1 MRNDEVPAPLTDE
14 SAASTPKIRRRLTAA
29 ALINH
34 LELARRPD
42 LYGTPVIVGRWGEHV
57 VAASEETLPFG
68 VVPGMALRQAEHLCP
83 QAMFVLPDEEAVVR
97 IRELLSAAL
106 YDLAPVVEVR
116 DEGVAWLDL
125 EGVVRA
131 GESIR
136 EMRRRL
142 LKAIGR
148 EPRLGLAPGPFSARL
163 AAARARPGRLLQVED
178 ARAFLAPLPSRELQL
193 DAEQLERLDLL
204 GLRTLGAVAAI
215 GPRELESQLGR
226 DGRHA
231 VLRARGL
238 EPDRLEVWR
247 PPLFTSAHRQFGE
260 PVEDR
265 EALLF
270 VARALC
276 GDLADELGLRGA
288 GAKHVRVRLLFEC
301 ADARCAHGAHSDAGR
316 AHGAPSEK
324 REAIVRHPLSSTAEL
339 FGLVGSWIK
348 EWQPRAPIAEMWIEL
363 PVLEGAGRRQL
374 RLWAGGDG
382 SGEEVTA
389 AMERL
394 QERFGDE
401 VIERYSVMSLGR
413 GISRSVP
420 DPPGAPIRTVMGGI
434 FSR

>member
-1 MRNDEVPAPLTDE
+1 MRDDEVPGPLTYE
-14 SAASTPKIRRRLTAA
+14 SAAWAPKIRQRLTAA
-29 ALINH
+29 ALIGH

-42 LYGTPVIVGRWGEHV
+42 LYGAPVIIGRWDEHV
-57 VAASEETLPFG
+57 VAASEETQPFG

-83 QAMFVLPDEEAVVR
+83 QATFVLPDEEAVIR
-97 IRELLSAAL
+97 IRELISSAL

-116 DEGVAWLDL
+116 DDGIAWLDL
-125 EGVVRA
+125 EGVVKT

-136 EMRRRL
+136 ETRRRL

-163 AAARARPGRLLQVED
+163 AAARARPGRLLQVSN
-178 ARAFLAPLPSRELQL
+178 AREFLAPLSVRELPL
-193 DAEQLERLDLL
+193 DVEQLERLDLL

-231 VLRARGL
+231 VMLARGL
-238 EPDRLEVWR
+238 EPDLLEPWL

-288 GAKHVRVRLLFEC
+288 GAKQVRVRLTFE
-301 ADARCAHGAHSDAGR
+301 SAGR
-316 AHGAPSEK
+316 AQGALPKNEEQ
-324 REAIVRHPLSSTAEL
+324 RESVVRHPLSSQAEL

-348 EWQPRAPIAEMWIEL
+348 EWQPRAPIAELWIEL
-363 PVLEGAGRRQL
+363 PLLEGAGRRQL

-382 SGEEVTA
+382 SSEEVTA
-389 AMERL
+389 ALERL

-401 VIERYSVMSLGR
+401 IVIS
-413 GISRSVP
+413 
-420 DPPGAPIRTVMGGI
+420 GA
-434 FSR
+434 S

>member
-1 MRNDEVPAPLTDE
+1 
-14 SAASTPKIRRRLTAA
+14 
-29 ALINH
+29 
-34 LELARRPD
+34 
-42 LYGTPVIVGRWGEHV
+42 
-57 VAASEETLPFG
+57 
-68 VVPGMALRQAEHLCP
+68 MALRQAEHLCP
-83 QAMFVLPDEEAVVR
+83 HATFVLPDEEAVAR
-97 IRELLSAAL
+97 IRELICAAL
-106 YDLAPVVEVR
+106 YDLAPVIEVR

-125 EGVVRA
+125 EGVVRP

-163 AAARARPGRLLQVED
+163 AAARARPGRLMQVDD
-178 ARAFLAPLPSRELQL
+178 ARGFLAPLPSRELPL

-204 GLRTLGAVAAI
+204 GLRTLGAVADI

-231 VLRARGL
+231 VLLARGL
-238 EPDRLEVWR
+238 EPDELR
-247 PPLFTSAHRQFGE
+247 PWQPPMFTSAHRQFGE

-276 GDLADELGLRGA
+276 GDLAEELGLRGA
-288 GAKHVRVRLLFEC
+288 GAKHLRVRMGFE
-301 ADARCAHGAHSDAGR
+301 SSEPEQR
-316 AHGAPSEK
+316 AS
-324 REAIVRHPLSSTAEL
+324 IVRHPLSSQAEL

-348 EWQPRAPIAEMWIEL
+348 EWQPRAPIAEMWIDL

-382 SGEEVTA
+382 SSDEVTA
-389 AMERL
+389 ALERL

-401 VIERYSVMSLGR
+401 IVQQQPFAG
-413 GISRSVP
+413 
-420 DPPGAPIRTVMGGI
+420 
-434 FSR
+434 

>member
-1 MRNDEVPAPLTDE
+1 MRDDEGPGPLTHE
-14 SAASTPKIRRRLTAA
+14 SAAWAPKIRQRLTVA
-29 ALINH
+29 ALFGH

-42 LYGTPVIVGRWGEHV
+42 LYGTPVIVGRWDERV

-68 VVPGMALRQAEHLCP
+68 VAQGMAMRHAEHLCP
-83 QAMFVLPDEEAVVR
+83 QATFVLPDEEAVVR
-97 IRELLSAAL
+97 IRELISSAL

-125 EGVVRA
+125 NGVMRP
-131 GESIR
+131 GDSIR
-136 EMRRRL
+136 EARRRL

-163 AAARARPGRLLQVED
+163 AAVRARPGRLMRVDD
-178 ARAFLAPLPSRELQL
+178 ASAFLDPLPSRELPI
-193 DAEQLERLDLL
+193 DPEQLERLDLL

-231 VLRARGL
+231 VMLARGL
-238 EPDRLEVWR
+238 EPDQLQAWR
-247 PPLFTSAHRQFGE
+247 PPLFTSANRQFGE

-288 GAKHVRVRLLFEC
+288 GAKHVRVRLLFES
-301 ADARCAHGAHSDAGR
+301 AE
-316 AHGAPSEK
+316 PEK
-324 REAIVRHPLSSTAEL
+324 QEVIVRHPLSSAPEL
-339 FGLVGSWIK
+339 FGLIGSWIK
-348 EWQPRAPIAEMWIEL
+348 SWQPRAPITELWIEL

-382 SGEEVTA
+382 SSDEVIA

-394 QERFGDE
+394 QERFGDD
-401 VIERYSVMSLGR
+401 VVWKPRL
-413 GISRSVP
+413 
-420 DPPGAPIRTVMGGI
+420 A
-434 FSR
+434 

>member
-1 MRNDEVPAPLTDE
+1 
-14 SAASTPKIRRRLTAA
+14 
-29 ALINH
+29 
-34 LELARRPD
+34 
-42 LYGTPVIVGRWGEHV
+42 
-57 VAASEETLPFG
+57 
-68 VVPGMALRQAEHLCP
+68 MALRQAEHLCP
-83 QAMFVLPDEEAVVR
+83 QAVFVLPDEEAVDR
-97 IRELLSAAL
+97 IRALLSAAL
-106 YDLAPVVEVR
+106 YDLAPAVEVR
-116 DEGVAWLDL
+116 DEGIAWLDL

-163 AAARARPGRLLQVED
+163 AAARARPGRLMQVID
-178 ARAFLAPLPSRELQL
+178 ARAFLAPLPSRELPL

-226 DGRHA
+226 EGRHA
-231 VLRARGL
+231 VQLARGL
-238 EPDRLEVWR
+238 EPDALTPWR
-247 PPLFTSAHRQFGE
+247 PPMYTSAHRQFGE

-288 GAKHVRVRLLFEC
+288 GAKHVRVRLRFESV
-301 ADARCAHGAHSDAGR
+301 DEEARESM
-316 AHGAPSEK
+316 
-324 REAIVRHPLSSTAEL
+324 VRHPLSSAVEL

-348 EWQPRAPIAEMWIEL
+348 EWRPRAPVAELLIEL
-363 PVLEGAGRRQL
+363 PLLEGAGRRQM

-382 SGEEVTA
+382 SSEEVTA
-389 AMERL
+389 ALDRL
-394 QERFGDE
+394 HERFGDD
-401 VIERYSVMSLGR
+401 VVWR
-413 GISRSVP
+413 P
-420 DPPGAPIRTVMGGI
+420 TPA
-434 FSR
+434 